1 MISLTSAATA
11 FAVIFPVEL
20 PDKTFIASLVLST
33 RYRPLPVWFG
43 VAAAFLVQTLV
54 AVLAGGIVSLL
65 PSVLVLGAAAVMF
78 AVGSVLLLRGAA
90 GADAEAD
97 AERAEIGASLA
108 DATSTRRAVTTSF
121 LVLFAAEWGDLSQ
134 LFTAGLVARGGDP
147 VSVFLGAWL
156 ALATVAAIA
165 VLAGAT
171 LLRFVRLSTIRR
183 IGGVICA
190 VLAVLTAVEA
200 FGAA

>member
-33 RYRPLPVWFG
+33 RYRPLPVWLG

-54 AVLAGGIVSLL
+54 AVLAGGIISLL

-97 AERAEIGASLA
+97 AERAEVGASLA